1 MTVKAPY
8 LNPEKEYTEK
18 QLAFLDAMANDAKGN
33 IRLAMDMAGYSKTT
47 HTREVISPL
56 QDELI
61 ALANTVLAT
70 NSVKAALGLTGV
82 LDDPTALGA
91 KNAVAAATQVL
102 DRVGVVKKEKIEVSS
117 DQGGLFILPPKK
129 GDSASEK

>member
-1 MTVKAPY
+1 MATKAPY

-18 QLAFLDAMANDAKGN
+18 QLAFLDAMAGDAKGN
-33 IRLAMDMAGYSKTT
+33 IRVAMDMAGYSKTT

-102 DRVGVVKKEKIEVSS
+102 DRVGVVKKEKVEVTT

-129 GDSASEK
+129 GDGASE

>member
-18 QLAFLDAMANDAKGN
+18 QLAFLEAMAGDAKGN

-129 GDSASEK
+129 SDSAPEE